1 VPRPVLEK
9 SVGYTVEVPSDLPD
23 STDDDYYQGIV
34 SKYDAQKGTI
44 TVRFLGPQDEPA
56 DEEDFRYA
64 NDNIAWMAIPTTNK
78 PR

>member
-1 VPRPVLEK
+1 MPRPALDK
-9 SVGYTVEVPSDLPD
+9 SVGYTVEVPSDLPG

-34 SKYDAQKGTI
+34 SKYDVQKGTI
-44 TVRFLGPQDEPA
+44 TVRFLGHQDEPA

-64 NDNIAWMAIPTTNK
+64 NDDIAWMALPSTNK